1 MVAPAR
7 LGGRP
12 RVCCGTL
19 LAYMC
24 LCAGSGSS
32 LPVAVAVTSW
42 PLSMAVTLST
52 VAKSGCHCLLGSPWS
67 FTQSR
72 ICVCAC
78 TDGVCSC
85 SAARLCMFATIFPP
99 RLAVSTCALSDGLV
113 VALAVAWPML
123 QICFPALRCTFS
135 FAWLVIGLQSF
146 MCTMAEASLRQH
158 AESKHPKSTFELC
171 FPTYA
176 KA

>member
-1 MVAPAR
+1 MVATVFWEV
-7 LGGRP
+7 LGALRSLVSVYV
-12 RVCCGTL
+12 RAQMAFVHAL
-19 LAYMC
+19 L
-24 LCAGSGSS
+24 LD
-32 LPVAVAVTSW
+32 
-42 PLSMAVTLST
+42 
-52 VAKSGCHCLLGSPWS
+52 
-67 FTQSR
+67 
-72 ICVCAC
+72 CVC
-78 TDGVCSC
+78 S
-85 SAARLCMFATIFPP
+85 PP
-99 RLAVSTCALSDGLV
+99 FSRLAVSTCALSDGLV